1 MKRKFVNMMLRIVK
15 KEKNYSED
23 EIEVMKY
30 AIECIYLTGTKI
42 VVITILAYI
51 FGIFHEYLLFIL
63 FYAPLRL
70 LSFGWHANTSKECW
84 IISISA
90 FIFIPYL
97 CSILNIP
104 LYVKI
109 IALIMCLVACTLYA
123 PADTKKRPIV
133 SSKRR
138 LFFKASTL
146 IILFIYSFYIIRN
159 SNLISN
165 IMLTSLL
172 YQSLLINPLI
182 YKLSHQSFNNYKA
195 YNLSE

>member
-1 MKRKFVNMMLRIVK
+1 MKKKFMNMMLRIVK
-15 KEKNYSED
+15 KEKNYNED

-42 VVITILAYI
+42 IVITILAYI
-51 FGIFHEYLLFIL
+51 LGIFHEYLLFIL

-84 IISISA
+84 VISISA
-90 FIFIPYL
+90 FVVIPYL
-97 CSILNIP
+97 CSVLDISIYIKVIL
-104 LYVKI
+104 LI
-109 IALIMCLVACTLYA
+109 ICLVIYSLYA

-138 LFFKASTL
+138 LFFKVSTL
-146 IILFIYSFYIIRN
+146 IILFIYSFYIISN

-165 IMLTSLL
+165 VMLASLL

>member
-1 MKRKFVNMMLRIVK
+1 MKKRFMNMILRIVK
-15 KEKNYSED
+15 KEKNYNED

-42 VVITILAYI
+42 IIITMLAYI
-51 FGIFHEYLLFIL
+51 LGIFHEYLLFIL

-90 FIFIPYL
+90 FILIPYL

-109 IALIMCLVACTLYA
+109 ITLVVCLVVYSIYA

-138 LFFKASTL
+138 LFFKVSTL
-146 IILFIYSFYIIRN
+146 IILFIYSYYIIRN

-165 IMLTSLL
+165 VMLASLL

-182 YKLSHQSFNNYKA
+182 YKISHQSFNNYKA
-195 YNLSE
+195 YDLSE

>member
-1 MKRKFVNMMLRIVK
+1 MNMILRIVK
-15 KEKNYSED
+15 KEKNYNED

-42 VVITILAYI
+42 IVITMLAYI
-51 FGIFHEYLLFIL
+51 LGIFHEYLLFIL

-70 LSFGWHANTSKECW
+70 LIFGWHANTSKECW

-90 FIFIPYL
+90 FILIPYL

-109 IALIMCLVACTLYA
+109 IALVMCLIVYSLYA

-138 LFFKASTL
+138 LFFKVSTL
-146 IILFIYSFYIIRN
+146 IILFIYNYYIIRN

-165 IMLTSLL
+165 VMLASLL

-182 YKLSHQSFNNYKA
+182 YKLSHQSFNTYKA
-195 YNLSE
+195 YNISE

>member
-1 MKRKFVNMMLRIVK
+1 MKKKFINMMLRIVK
-15 KEKNYSED
+15 KEKDYSED

-30 AIECIYLTGTKI
+30 GLESIYLTGTKI
-42 VVITILAYI
+42 VVITILAFI
-51 FGIFHEYLLFIL
+51 LGIFHEYLLFIL

-90 FIFIPYL
+90 FVVIPYL
-97 CSILNIP
+97 CSILNISIYIKVM
-104 LYVKI
+104 LLVICLI
-109 IALIMCLVACTLYA
+109 IYSLYA

-138 LFFKASTL
+138 LFFKIATL
-146 IILFIYSFYIIRN
+146 IILFIYSYYIIRN
-159 SNLISN
+159 NNLISN
-165 IMLTSLL
+165 IMIASLL

-182 YKLSHQSFNNYKA
+182 YKVSHQSFNNYKA

>member
-1 MKRKFVNMMLRIVK
+1 MKKKFMNMILRIVK
-15 KEKNYSED
+15 KEKNYNDD

-42 VVITILAYI
+42 IVITMLAYI
-51 FGIFHEYLLFIL
+51 LGIFHEYLLFIL

-90 FIFIPYL
+90 FILIPYF

-109 IALIMCLVACTLYA
+109 ITLVICLVVYSIYA

-138 LFFKASTL
+138 LFFKVSTL
-146 IILFIYSFYIIRN
+146 IILFIYSYYIIRN

-165 IMLTSLL
+165 VMLVSLL

-182 YKLSHQSFNNYKA
+182 YKISHQSFNNYKA

>member
-1 MKRKFVNMMLRIVK
+1 MKKKFINMMLRIVK
-15 KEKNYSED
+15 KEKDYSED

-30 AIECIYLTGTKI
+30 ALESIYLTGTKI
-42 VVITILAYI
+42 VVITILAFI
-51 FGIFHEYLLFIL
+51 LGIFHEYLLFIL

-90 FIFIPYL
+90 FVVIPYL
-97 CSILNIP
+97 CSILNISIYIKVM
-104 LYVKI
+104 LLVICLI
-109 IALIMCLVACTLYA
+109 IYSLYA

-138 LFFKASTL
+138 LFFKIATL
-146 IILFIYSFYIIRN
+146 IILFIYSYYIIRN
-159 SNLISN
+159 NNLISN
-165 IMLTSLL
+165 IMIASLL

-182 YKLSHQSFNNYKA
+182 YKVSHQSFNNYKA